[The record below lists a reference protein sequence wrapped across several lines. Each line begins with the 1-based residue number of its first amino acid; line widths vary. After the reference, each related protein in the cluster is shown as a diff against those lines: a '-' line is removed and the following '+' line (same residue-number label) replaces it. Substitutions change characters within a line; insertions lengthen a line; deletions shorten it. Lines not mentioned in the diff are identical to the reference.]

1 MGWCHEW
8 IICLQKPIVQKVRCL
23 QKPPVI
29 KMLKK
34 VMYKMCI
41 FYTKSV
47 SKLGGFSPPVFLS
60 LCYTFVLHPCVTPKI
75 RQMGIK
81 KHLINQ
87 GAIRGLVAEEGIE
100 PPTHGL

>member
-8 IICLQKPIVQKVRCL
+8 IICLQKPIVQKGRCI

-34 VMYKMCI
+34 VMYKMYI
-41 FYTKSV
+41 FHTKSV

-60 LCYTFVLHPCVTPKI
+60 LCPSLVSHPCVPLKI
-75 RQMGIK
+75 RQIGIK

-87 GAIRGLVAEEGIE
+87 GAIQRLVAEEGIE